1 MAEERKDE
9 RGFVVI
15 DRRGRSEESERD
27 ARAPEAGAEPRR
39 ESAPRSGE
47 APRSVGAEGPGR
59 DLPRIDF
66 TTFILSLSTSA
77 LHHLGLVPDP
87 ETHQPGPVN
96 KIFARQTIDTLELLQ
111 EKTRGN
117 LDAEEQRLLEGLLY
131 ELRMRYVEVR

>member
-1 MAEERKDE
+1 VSEERKEE

-15 DRRGRSEESERD
+15 DRRGRSEEPASE
-27 ARAPEAGAEPRR
+27 AKATGAGAELRHEPPPR
-39 ESAPRSGE
+39 AGE
-47 APRSVGAEGPGR
+47 APRPGGPAGPGR

-66 TTFILSLSTSA
+66 ATFVLSLSTSA

-87 ETHQPGPVN
+87 ETNQPGPVN
-96 KIFARQTIDTLELLQ
+96 KVFARQTIDTLELLQ

-117 LDAEEQRLLEGLLY
+117 LDAEEERLLEGLLY